1 MASTETKGTAA
12 TPYKKGDGLTHD
24 TGKKRL
30 GVPRDGGC
38 VCGCGETPV
47 KKRSRFIP
55 GHDARMYALAKN
67 LKGENGKDAQKEAR
81 AKVTKRQ
88 REYLKGRNLI

>member
-1 MASTETKGTAA
+1 MATKTKVES
-12 TPYKKGDGLTHD
+12 PYKPGDELTHE

-38 VCGCGETPV
+38 VCGCGQTPI

-67 LKGENGKDAQKEAR
+67 LNGDNGAEAQKEAR
-81 AKVTKRQ
+81 KAITKRQ

>member
-1 MASTETKGTAA
+1 MASTTKQES
-12 TPYKKGDGLTHD
+12 PYVPGDELTHD

-30 GVPRDGGC
+30 GVSREGGC
-38 VCGCGETPV
+38 VCGCGETPL

-55 GHDARMYALAKN
+55 GHDARMYALAKDMRGDN
-67 LKGENGKDAQKEAR
+67 GEEAQKEAR
-81 AKVTKRQ
+81 KKVNKRQ